1 MATSPAAAPSKGI
14 TRRFHGC
21 SKIGDYRIM
30 QKLGEGTFGE
40 VHKAQHNRTSQIV
53 ALKKILMHNEK
64 DGFPI
69 TALREI
75 KLLKMLSH
83 HNVLKLEEMAIE
95 RPKGE
100 GRKRAILYMVT
111 PYMDHDLSGLLDNP
125 DVSFTEGQ
133 IKCYMLQLFKGLR
146 YLHDNHI
153 LHRDMK
159 AANLL
164 INNRGRLQI
173 ADFGLARHYDEP
185 VPQRGRGNGEAR
197 RDYTTLVVTRW
208 YRPPELLLQLR
219 RYTPAIDM
227 WGAGCVFGE
236 MFKRKPILAGTS
248 DLNQAQIIFEL
259 VGSPTDE
266 SMPGWRQLPGY
277 DGVKNFGTCPGNLS
291 ETFRDLTP
299 SGRYLLKQLLMLDWT
314 KRINAIDAIDHPY
327 FKEDPK
333 PMREE
338 DIPTFQDSHELD
350 RRNARGHKQPLP
362 PAPAGGTVGMGPSD
376 GWTGSGPPPTGGP
389 WMNGDRPR
397 HGLQDRGPPGA
408 GPQYRGGGYDRR
420 NGPPYGDHRP
430 PPPPPPPR
438 HQPHWGGGREHNNSQ
453 GPPYEAPPRHGTLPA
468 PPGEGRHPLPHPPR
482 YGPGQERA
490 PRGGNIDTYIP
501 SYGDEGPRRAPAA
514 DRRSRD
520 PDDRPRDGRRGSR
533 DSGHSREDNRSD
545 RTRSFRDR
553 DRPGDTRDFGRGDRR
568 EPRSRSRSPDR
579 RERDRIRDRE
589 RDRDIYRR

>member
-1 MATSPAAAPSKGI
+1 MAAPAASPPAGI
-14 TRRFHGC
+14 QRRFFGC
-21 SKIGDYRIM
+21 SKIGEYDMM

-40 VHKAQHNRTSQIV
+40 VHKACHQKTGQIY

-83 HNVLKLEEMAIE
+83 DNVLKLEEMAVE
-95 RPKGE
+95 RPRTE

-125 DVSFTEGQ
+125 DVHFSEPQ

-173 ADFGLARHYDEP
+173 ADFGLARHYEEP
-185 VPQRGRGNGEAR
+185 IPQRGKGNGEAR

-236 MFKRKPILAGTS
+236 MFKRKPILAGQS
-248 DLNQAQIIFEL
+248 DLHQAQIIFEM
-259 VGSPTDE
+259 VGSPNEQT
-266 SMPGWRQLPGY
+266 MPGWSTLPGAEP
-277 DGVKNFGTCPGNLS
+277 VKQFQPSTGNLAQR
-291 ETFRDLTP
+291 FRELNREGLDLL
-299 SGRYLLKQLLMLDWT
+299 SQLLLLDWR

-327 FKEDPK
+327 FKTSPR

-338 DIPTFQDSHELD
+338 DIPTFADSHELD
-350 RRNARGHKQPLP
+350 RRNARGQKQALP
-362 PAPAGGTVGMGPSD
+362 PAPAGGTVGGGPN
-376 GWTGSGPPPTGGP
+376 GEWNGSGQHPNGAHWG
-389 WMNGDRPR
+389 NGDRRYGGP
-397 HGLQDRGPPGA
+397 QDRGPPGVER
-408 GPQYRGGGYDRR
+408 PRGGYDRR
-420 NGPPYGDHRP
+420 PPYDHRP
-430 PPPPPPPR
+430 PPPPPDRERRPNWGNGAERHSHLPP
-438 HQPHWGGGREHNNSQ
+438 
-453 GPPYEAPPRHGTLPA
+453 

-482 YGPGQERA
+482 HGGNGDRRA
-490 PRGGNIDTYIP
+490 PPGDTYIP
-501 SYGDEGPRRAPAA
+501 SYDNDGP
-514 DRRSRD
+514 RRSRD
-520 PDDRPRDGRRGSR
+520 RR
-533 DSGHSREDNRSD
+533 D
-545 RTRSFRDR
+545 RT
-553 DRPGDTRDFGRGDRR
+553 
-568 EPRSRSRSPDR
+568 RSRSPDR
-579 RERDRIRDRE
+579 RERPRERD

>member
-1 MATSPAAAPSKGI
+1 MATTASPPKAVQ
-14 TRRFHGC
+14 RRFRGC
-21 SKIGDYRIM
+21 SKIGEYELL

-40 VHKAQHNRTSQIV
+40 VHKARHNRTGQIY

-83 HNVLKLEEMAIE
+83 ENCLKLEEMAVE
-95 RPKGE
+95 RPKAE
-100 GRKRAILYMVT
+100 GRKRAILYMVML
-111 PYMDHDLSGLLDNP
+111 YMDHDLSGLLDNP
-125 DVSFTEGQ
+125 DVHFTEPQ

-185 VPQRGRGNGEAR
+185 IPQRGKGNGEAR

-236 MFKRKPILAGTS
+236 MFKRKPILTGQS
-248 DLNQAQIIFEL
+248 DLHQAQIIFEL
-259 VGSPTDE
+259 VGSPNDQ
-266 SMPGWRQLPGY
+266 SMPGWSILPGAEPVKAF
-277 DGVKNFGTCPGNLS
+277 GVHSGNLA
-291 ETFRDLTP
+291 TRFRELNHEGLD
-299 SGRYLLKQLLMLDWT
+299 LLKQLMMLDWR

-327 FKEDPK
+327 FKTNPR

-338 DIPTFQDSHELD
+338 DIPTFADSHELD
-350 RRNARGHKQPLP
+350 RRNARGQKQALP
-362 PAPAGGTVGMGPSD
+362 PAPAGGTVGGGPNGD
-376 GWTGSGPPPTGGP
+376 WNGSGPPPNGGP
-389 WMNGDRPR
+389 AWGNGDRRYGP
-397 HGLQDRGPPGA
+397 QDRGPPGVDRQ
-408 GPQYRGGGYDRR
+408 PRGYDGR
-420 NGPPYGDHRP
+420 PPYDHGRP
-430 PPPPPPPR
+430 PPPPPNRRPN
-438 HQPHWGGGREHNNSQ
+438 WGNGTEH
-453 GPPYEAPPRHGTLPA
+453 RHGNLPP
-468 PPGEGRHPLPHPPR
+468 PPGEGRHPLPPPPR
-482 YGPGQERA
+482 YNGAGGSDRRA
-490 PRGGNIDTYIP
+490 PPGDTYYP
-501 SYGDEGPRRAPAA
+501 SYGDDGPRPR
-514 DRRSRD
+514 DNRRSRD
-520 PDDRPRDGRRGSR
+520 PEDRPRDARRGSR
-533 DSGHSREDNRSD
+533 DSGHSRDGHPDDRSD
-545 RTRSFRDR
+545 R
-553 DRPGDTRDFGRGDRR
+553 GRGYRERGAEAARNFPRERR
-568 EPRSRSRSPDR
+568 DGRTRSRSPER
-579 RERDRIRDRE
+579 RDRPRDRD

>member
-1 MATSPAAAPSKGI
+1 MATPPAAAPPKGI
-14 TRRFHGC
+14 TRKFHGC
-21 SKIGDYRIM
+21 SKIGEYRIM

-40 VHKAQHNRTSQIV
+40 VHKAQHNRTGQIV

-75 KLLKMLSH
+75 KLLKMLFH
-83 HNVLKLEEMAIE
+83 DNVLKLEEMAVE

-125 DVSFTEGQ
+125 DVAFSEGQ

-266 SMPGWRQLPGY
+266 TMPGWRQLPGY
-277 DGVKNFGTCPGNLS
+277 EGVKNFGTCPGTLQ
-291 ETFRDLTP
+291 ETFRDISP
-299 SGRYLLKQLLMLDWT
+299 SGQYLLKQLLRLDWR
-314 KRINAIDAIDHPY
+314 KRINAIDAIEHPY

-333 PMREE
+333 PMREQ

-350 RRNARGHKQPLP
+350 RRNARGQKQHLP
-362 PAPAGGTVGMGPSD
+362 PAPAGGTVGMGPND
-376 GWTGSGPPPTGGP
+376 GWTGSGPPPTG
-389 WMNGDRPR
+389 
-397 HGLQDRGPPGA
+397 GA

-420 NGPPYGDHRP
+420 AGPPAYGEHR

-438 HQPHWGGGREHNNSQ
+438 HQPHWGGGREHNN
-453 GPPYEAPPRHGTLPA
+453 GAALPYDVPTRHGNLP
-468 PPGEGRHPLPHPPR
+468 PPPAEGRHPLPHPPR
-482 YGPGQERA
+482 FGPGQDRGE
-490 PRGGNIDTYIP
+490 RGGPDVDTYIP
-501 SYGDEGPRRAPAA
+501 SYGPDDASRRGAPAG

-520 PDDRPRDGRRGSR
+520 SDERPRDGRRGSR
-533 DSGHSREDNRSD
+533 DSGHSREGYADNRSD
-545 RTRSFRDR
+545 RGRSFRDR
-553 DRPGDTRDFGRGDRR
+553 DRPGDFRR
-568 EPRSRSRSPDR
+568 TTRSRSRSPER
-579 RERDRIRDRE
+579 RERERIRERD